1 MAGLLGS
8 LNTSSSGMRANQT
21 VIQTINHNISNIN
34 TPGYSRQRVELTAAN
49 AYSRPGKITSTIGAG
64 QLGQGVNIS
73 SVTRVRNVFYDRQLR
88 AEAHS
93 FGSASL
99 KADQYVNIEN
109 IFNEMSDTGISAS
122 LNNFFN
128 SFSELSKNPT
138 ATSTKRYVIESA
150 NSLANSIN
158 QSVKQLNTLK
168 ENLSKEKENALT
180 TVNDILKDLT
190 SLEKDIKIA
199 EATGKNANDLLDKR
213 DTLIDDLSFFINI
226 NDADVQA
233 ALGDGELTEDELDA
247 LANPS
252 GTLQGI
258 LEMQDEI
265 DSIIDKI
272 NVFMENLSTSIN
284 NTYNNVATAPNFKNF
299 FVIEKDNNGVQT
311 ISVDKTLRDDARL
324 LEMDADK
331 AIALA
336 GLKNQKINI
345 DGDTLSLNTYYTNLL
360 QEIGYKSQQATK
372 EASNRGDFILSI
384 EDSRASESGVSLD
397 EEMIS
402 LIQYEHAYSACA
414 KVTATIDSL
423 LDVVINGLI
432 K

>member
-1 MAGLLGS
+1 
-8 LNTSSSGMRANQT
+8 
-21 VIQTINHNISNIN
+21 
-34 TPGYSRQRVELTAAN
+34 
-49 AYSRPGKITSTIGAG
+49 
-64 QLGQGVNIS
+64 
-73 SVTRVRNVFYDRQLR
+73 
-88 AEAHS
+88 
-93 FGSASL
+93 
-99 KADQYVNIEN
+99 
-109 IFNEMSDTGISAS
+109 
-122 LNNFFN
+122 
-128 SFSELSKNPT
+128 
-138 ATSTKRYVIESA
+138 
-150 NSLANSIN
+150 
-158 QSVKQLNTLK
+158 
-168 ENLSKEKENALT
+168 
-180 TVNDILKDLT
+180 
-190 SLEKDIKIA
+190 
-199 EATGKNANDLLDKR
+199 
-213 DTLIDDLSFFINI
+213 
-226 NDADVQA
+226 
-233 ALGDGELTEDELDA
+233 
-247 LANPS
+247 
-252 GTLQGI
+252 
-258 LEMQDEI
+258 MQDEI